1 MDDLD
6 ENMQFLGAIDRFDNC
21 GANAWDDC
29 GIATIPDVPEEVA
42 AFDFQG
48 TVPWDT
54 VNEFAVGDEN
64 VPSEVRSYESEANM

>member
-6 ENMQFLGAIDRFDNC
+6 ENMQFLGAVNRFDNS
-21 GANAWDDC
+21 GSNAWDDC
-29 GIATIPDVPEEVA
+29 RITTIPDAPEEVA
-42 AFDFQG
+42 AFDFQE

-64 VPSEVRSYESEANM
+64 VPNEVRSYESDM